1 MQNII
6 FLLKVDL
13 WNQQLIPNLMI
24 KKIHTMMNK
33 MKNYIMI

>member
-24 KKIHTMMNK
+24 KKIHIMMNK